1 MNKNKM
7 LNDKPIFVAKRRI
20 FRSLILAA
28 TGLILALLFYFV
40 SQEPEVDVFGLVI
53 GGLFGVGG
61 VAILYTTLIFKKIM
75 LFDDR
80 IEIYCLNKVIVG
92 TYSQIKSFELVESG
106 SWPTTRSLFLE
117 CEPDFMHPYLEN
129 AFLHKN
135 ELYKIKE
142 ILIKK
147 GVKDKGWLKNT
158 KFFTRI
164 KVSGFVLLGVLFF
177 AAGILAF
184 AFKYYDNLEKKI

>member
-1 MNKNKM
+1 MNEYKM

-80 IEIYCLNKVIVG
+80 IEIHCLYKVIVR
-92 TYSQIKSFELVESG
+92 TYSQIKSFKLLEYG
-106 SWPTTRSLFLE
+106 SWPTTKQFKLE
-117 CEPDFMHPYLEN
+117 CEPKFWHSYLSN
-129 AFLHKN
+129 IFLHKN

-142 ILIKK
+142 ILIKN
-147 GVKDKGWLKNT
+147 GVKDKFW
-158 KFFTRI
+158 I
-164 KVSGFVLLGVLFF
+164 
-177 AAGILAF
+177 
-184 AFKYYDNLEKKI
+184 

>member
-1 MNKNKM
+1 MNENKM

-20 FRSLILAA
+20 FRGLILAT

-80 IEIYCLNKVIVG
+80 IEVHFVNKVIVR
-92 TYSQIKSFELVESG
+92 TYSQIKSFELFEYG
-106 SWPTTRSLFLE
+106 WLIKRLYLE
-117 CEPDFMHPYLEN
+117 CEPKFMLNYLDN
-129 AFLHKN
+129 TLLHKN

-147 GVKDKGWLKNT
+147 GVKDHG
-158 KFFTRI
+158 
-164 KVSGFVLLGVLFF
+164 
-177 AAGILAF
+177 
-184 AFKYYDNLEKKI
+184 

>member
-20 FRSLILAA
+20 FRGLILAA
-28 TGLILALLFYFV
+28 IGLILALLFYFV

-80 IEIYCLNKVIVG
+80 IEVHCLNKVIVR
-92 TYSQIKSFELVESG
+92 TYSQIKSFKLFEYG
-106 SWPTTRSLFLE
+106 WFMKQLFLK
-117 CEPDFMHPYLEN
+117 CEPKFMHSYLN
-129 AFLHKN
+129 SALLHKN

-147 GVKDKGWLKNT
+147 GVKDNSDGC
-158 KFFTRI
+158 F
-164 KVSGFVLLGVLFF
+164 
-177 AAGILAF
+177 
-184 AFKYYDNLEKKI
+184 

>member
-28 TGLILALLFYFV
+28 IGLMIALQVYF
-40 SQEPEVDVFGLVI
+40 SIQEPEANKLVQVVGWVCGVGFFGI
-53 GGLFGVGG
+53 GGV
-61 VAILYTTLIFKKIM
+61 VVLYTTLIFKKIM

-80 IEIYCLNKVIVG
+80 IEVHCLNKVIVR
-92 TYSQIKSFELVESG
+92 TYSQIKSFKLVEYG
-106 SWPTTRSLFLE
+106 HTWPTTKYLILE
-117 CEPDFMHPYLEN
+117 CESKFMNSYLN
-129 AFLHKN
+129 SALLHKK

-147 GVKDKGWLKNT
+147 GVKDKG
-158 KFFTRI
+158 
-164 KVSGFVLLGVLFF
+164 
-177 AAGILAF
+177 
-184 AFKYYDNLEKKI
+184 

>member
-1 MNKNKM
+1 MNENKM

-20 FRSLILAA
+20 FRSLIVAA
-28 TGLILALLFYFV
+28 IFLMLALLFYFV

-61 VAILYTTLIFKKIM
+61 VFGLYITLIFKKIM

-80 IEIYCLNKVIVG
+80 IEVYCVNKVIVRV
-92 TYSQIKSFELVESG
+92 YSQIKSFKFLECKYGRRLI
-106 SWPTTRSLFLE
+106 LE
-117 CEPDFMHPYLEN
+117 CEPKFKHAYLCDTL
-129 AFLHKN
+129 LHKN

-147 GVKDKGWLKNT
+147 GVKT
-158 KFFTRI
+158 I
-164 KVSGFVLLGVLFF
+164 
-177 AAGILAF
+177 
-184 AFKYYDNLEKKI
+184 

>member
-1 MNKNKM
+1 MNENKM
-7 LNDKPIFVAKRRI
+7 LNDKPIFVAKSRT
-20 FRSLILAA
+20 SHGLILAA

-80 IEIYCLNKVIVG
+80 IEVHFVNKVIVR
-92 TYSQIKSFELVESG
+92 TYSQIKSFELFEYG
-106 SWPTTRSLFLE
+106 SWPTTKQFKLE
-117 CEPDFMHPYLEN
+117 CEPKFWHSYLSN
-129 AFLHKN
+129 IFLHKN

-147 GVKDKGWLKNT
+147 EVKDKGW
-158 KFFTRI
+158 I
-164 KVSGFVLLGVLFF
+164 
-177 AAGILAF
+177 
-184 AFKYYDNLEKKI
+184 